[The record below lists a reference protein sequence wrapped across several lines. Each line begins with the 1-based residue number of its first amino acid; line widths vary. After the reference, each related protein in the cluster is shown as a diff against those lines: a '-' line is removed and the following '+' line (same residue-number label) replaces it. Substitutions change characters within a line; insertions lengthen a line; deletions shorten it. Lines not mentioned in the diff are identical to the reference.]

1 MASALPPELAGVRVR
16 APAKINLALCVG
28 PSRRDGYHPLAT
40 VYQAVSLY
48 DEVHAAWA
56 EPDEFAVT
64 VSGEGADLV
73 PTDET
78 NLALRAARLL
88 AHKYGQGS
96 PLGALLSIKKAIPV
110 AGGLAGGS
118 ADAAAALLA
127 CAVLWDLD
135 VGSDELSPL
144 AAELGSDVPFAL
156 LGGTALGS
164 GRGEHVVPVLA
175 RGGYHWVL
183 AFGHHGLST
192 PAVYRR
198 HDELGARRA
207 GLRGGGGLAFEVP
220 PALMNALRSGDPV
233 ALGAALVN
241 DLQPAALD
249 LQPRLRQVL
258 ESGLEYGA
266 VGALVSGSGP
276 TCAFLAASEAAA
288 VDLSVAL
295 SADGQC
301 RAVRRATGPVT
312 GARVIG

>member
-1 MASALPPELAGVRVR
+1 MASVLPPSPVGVRVR
-16 APAKINLALCVG
+16 VPAKINLALRVG
-28 PSRRDGYHPLAT
+28 PPRADGYHPLAT

-56 EPDEFAVT
+56 DSEEFSVT

-73 PTDET
+73 PTDER

-88 AHKYGQGS
+88 AQTSSPNGS
-96 PLGALLSIKKAIPV
+96 LGVSFSIKKSIPV

-118 ADAAAALLA
+118 ANGAAALLA

-135 VGSDELSPL
+135 VGLDELIAL
-144 AAELGSDVPFAL
+144 AAEVGSDVPFGL

-164 GRGEHVVPVLA
+164 GRGEQVLPVLA

-198 HDELGARRA
+198 HDELRPGAEMP
-207 GLRGGGGLAFEVP
+207 EVP
-220 PALMNALRSGDPV
+220 ARLMNALRSGDPIAV
-233 ALGAALVN
+233 GAALVN

-258 ESGLEYGA
+258 EAGMEYGA
-266 VGALVSGSGP
+266 VGAVVSGSGP
-276 TCAFLAASEAAA
+276 TCAFLAASESAA

-295 SADGQC
+295 SADGVC

>member
-1 MASALPPELAGVRVR
+1 MASVLPPSPVGVRVR
-16 APAKINLALCVG
+16 VPAKINLALRVG
-28 PSRRDGYHPLAT
+28 PPRSDGYHPLAT

-56 EPDEFAVT
+56 EPEEFSVT

-73 PTDET
+73 PTDER

-88 AHKYGQGS
+88 AQTSSPDGS
-96 PLGALLSIKKAIPV
+96 LGVSFSIKKSIPV

-118 ADAAAALLA
+118 ANGAAALLA

-135 VGSDELSPL
+135 VGLDELITL
-144 AAELGSDVPFAL
+144 AAEVGSDVPFGL

-164 GRGEHVVPVLA
+164 GRGEQVLPVLA

-198 HDELGARRA
+198 HDELRSGAEMP
-207 GLRGGGGLAFEVP
+207 EVP
-220 PALMNALRSGDPV
+220 AKLMNALRSGDPV
-233 ALGAALVN
+233 AVGAALVN

-258 ESGLEYGA
+258 EAGLEYGA
-266 VGALVSGSGP
+266 VGAVVSGSGP
-276 TCAFLAASEAAA
+276 TCAFLAASESAA

-295 SADGQC
+295 SADGVC

>member
-1 MASALPPELAGVRVR
+1 VASALPPEPAGVRVR

-48 DEVHAAWA
+48 DEVEAAWA

-88 AHKYGQGS
+88 ARTYGQGGS
-96 PLGALLSIKKAIPV
+96 LGALLAIKKSIPV

-118 ADAAAALLA
+118 ADGAAALLA

-135 VGSDELSPL
+135 VGLEELSLL

-198 HDELGARRA
+198 HDELVARKAR
-207 GLRGGGGLAFEVP
+207 LRGSGGLAFEVP
-220 PALMNALRSGDPV
+220 PALMNALRRGDPAAV
-233 ALGAALVN
+233 GAALVN

-258 ESGLEYGA
+258 EAGLEYGA

-276 TCAFLAASEAAA
+276 TCAFLAASEPAA

>member
-1 MASALPPELAGVRVR
+1 VASALPPEPAGVRVR

-88 AHKYGQGS
+88 ARDYGQGG
-96 PLGALLSIKKAIPV
+96 PVGALLSIKKAIPV

-135 VGSDELSPL
+135 VGSDELTPL

-198 HDELGARRA
+198 HDELGARKA
-207 GLRGGGGLAFEVP
+207 GLRARGGPAFEVP

-258 ESGLEYGA
+258 EVGLEHGA

>member
-1 MASALPPELAGVRVR
+1 VASALPPEPAGVRVR

-40 VYQAVSLY
+40 IYQAVSLY

-88 AHKYGQGS
+88 ARDYGQGGS
-96 PLGALLSIKKAIPV
+96 LGALLSIKKAIPV

-135 VGSDELSPL
+135 VGSNELTPL

-198 HDELGARRA
+198 HDELGARKA
-207 GLRGGGGLAFEVP
+207 GLRGRGGPAFEVP

-258 ESGLEYGA
+258 EAGLEHGA

-276 TCAFLAASEAAA
+276 TCAFLAANEAAA

>member
-1 MASALPPELAGVRVR
+1 MASALPPEPAGVRVR

-48 DEVHAAWA
+48 DEVHAVWA
-56 EPDEFAVT
+56 EPEDFAVT

-88 AHKYGQGS
+88 ARTYGRGES
-96 PLGALLSIKKAIPV
+96 LGATLSIKKSIPV

-118 ADAAAALLA
+118 ANGAAALLA

-135 VGSDELSPL
+135 AGMEELSLL

-164 GRGEHVVPVLA
+164 GRGEQVVPVLA

-198 HDELGARRA
+198 HDELVGRRT
-207 GLRGGGGLAFEVP
+207 GFRGGGGPALEVP
-220 PALMNALRSGDPV
+220 PALMNALRGGDPAAV
-233 ALGAALVN
+233 GAALVN

-258 ESGLEYGA
+258 EAGLEYGA

-301 RAVRRATGPVT
+301 RAVRRATGPVN

>member
-1 MASALPPELAGVRVR
+1 VASALPPEPAGVRVR

-88 AHKYGQGS
+88 AHDHGQGG

-135 VGSDELSPL
+135 VGSDELTPL

-198 HDELGARRA
+198 HDELGARKA
-207 GLRGGGGLAFEVP
+207 GLRGRGGPAFEVP

-258 ESGLEYGA
+258 EAGLEHGA

-276 TCAFLAASEAAA
+276 TCAFLAANEAAA